1 MLLDDHFLPIQL
13 VYQGKTFKCH
23 PFQFLS
29 NWHITHSHNHWCN
42 EDTVKDY
49 ITKILVPY
57 VSKKWQELKL
67 KPDHHAL
74 VIYDKF
80 KAQCTRDIIQL
91 LEEHTI
97 WPEIYARTILCEFL
111 LLK

>member
-1 MLLDDHFLPIQL
+1 M
-13 VYQGKTFKCH
+13 
-23 PFQFLS
+23 
-29 NWHITHSHNHWCN
+29 
-42 EDTVKDY
+42 KDY

-67 KPDHHAL
+67 KLDHHAL

-97 WPEIYARTILCEFL
+97 WP
-111 LLK
+111 